1 MNENNV
7 KTILLAGVG
16 GQGTILVSRI
26 LTHALMA
33 AGYDVK
39 MSEIHGMAQR
49 GGSVS
54 TTVRYGPKVY
64 SPLIGKGGADILVAF
79 EEMEAVRWTDW
90 LKPQGVVVVNDYRIR
105 PLPVA
110 SGAAQYPDN
119 CISELEGAFRTVI
132 VRAGEEAIRLGNPR
146 VMNVILL
153 GALVQAFGMDE
164 FDWEGALKAQVP
176 PKFLDINRQ
185 AFERGRQLAQK
196 GPGSED

>member
-1 MNENNV
+1 MSKNEV

-26 LTHALMA
+26 LTQALID

-54 TTVRYGPKVY
+54 TTVRYGERVD
-64 SPLIGKGGADILVAF
+64 SPLIGKGAADVLVAF
-79 EEMEAVRWTDW
+79 EEMEAVRWSDW
-90 LKPQGVVVVNDYRIR
+90 LKPDGVIVVNDYRIP

-110 SGAAQYPDN
+110 SGVAQYPDY
-119 CISELEGAFRTVI
+119 CIRELEGAFRTTAFD
-132 VRAGEEAIRLGNPR
+132 AGDQAVKLGNAR

-153 GALVQAFGMDE
+153 GAMAEAFGMDE
-164 FDWEGALKAQVP
+164 FDWDSALERHVP
-176 PKFLDINRQ
+176 ARFLEINRH
-185 AFERGRQLAQK
+185 AFETGRKLARQT
-196 GPGSED
+196 S

>member
-1 MNENNV
+1 MSKNEV

-26 LTHALMA
+26 LTQALID

-54 TTVRYGPKVY
+54 TTVRYGEKVD
-64 SPLIGKGGADILVAF
+64 SPLIGKGAADVLVAF
-79 EEMEAVRWTDW
+79 EEMEAVRWSDW
-90 LKPQGVVVVNDYRIR
+90 LKPEGVIVVNGYRIP

-110 SGAAQYPDN
+110 SGAADYPDD
-119 CISELEGAFRTVI
+119 CIRELEGAFRTI
-132 VRAGEEAIRLGNPR
+132 AFDAGDQAVKLGNAR

-153 GALVQAFGMDE
+153 GAMAEAFGMDE
-164 FDWEGALKAQVP
+164 FDWDSALERHVP
-176 PKFLDINRQ
+176 DRFLEINRQ
-185 AFERGRQLAQK
+185 AFETGRKLARQT
-196 GPGSED
+196 S

>member
-1 MNENNV
+1 MSKNEV

-26 LTHALMA
+26 LTQALID

-54 TTVRYGPKVY
+54 TTVRYGEKVD
-64 SPLIGKGGADILVAF
+64 SPLIGKGAADVLVAF
-79 EEMEAVRWTDW
+79 EEMEAVRWSDW
-90 LKPQGVVVVNDYRIR
+90 LKPEGVIVVNDYRIP

-110 SGAAQYPDN
+110 SGAADYPDH
-119 CISELEGAFRTVI
+119 CISELESAFRTI
-132 VRAGEEAIRLGNPR
+132 AFDAGDQAVKLGNAR

-153 GALVQAFGMDE
+153 GAMAEGFGMDE
-164 FDWEGALKAQVP
+164 FDWDSALERHVP
-176 PKFLDINRQ
+176 DRFLEINRQ
-185 AFERGRQLAQK
+185 AFETGRKLARQ
-196 GPGSED
+196 SS

>member
-1 MNENNV
+1 MSKREV

-26 LTHALMA
+26 LTQALID

-54 TTVRYGPKVY
+54 TTVRYGEKVD
-64 SPLIGKGGADILVAF
+64 SPLIGKGAADVLVAF
-79 EEMEAVRWTDW
+79 EEMEAVRWSAW
-90 LKPQGVVVVNDYRIR
+90 LKPDGVIVVNDYRIP

-110 SGAAQYPDN
+110 SGSADYPED
-119 CISELEGAFRTVI
+119 CIRELRQAFRTI
-132 VRAGEEAIRLGNPR
+132 AFDAGDQAVRLGNSR

-153 GALVQAFGMDE
+153 GAMAEAFGMNE
-164 FDWEGALKAQVP
+164 FDWDSALERHVP
-176 PKFLDINRQ
+176 PRFLEINRQ
-185 AFERGRQLAQK
+185 AFETGRELARQA
-196 GPGSED
+196 S

>member
-1 MNENNV
+1 MSKREV

-26 LTHALMA
+26 LTQALID

-54 TTVRYGPKVY
+54 TTVRYGEKVD
-64 SPLIGKGGADILVAF
+64 SPLIGKGAADVLVAF
-79 EEMEAVRWTDW
+79 EEMEAVRWSAW
-90 LKPQGVVVVNDYRIR
+90 LKPDGVIVVNDYRIP

-110 SGAAQYPDN
+110 SGSADYPED
-119 CISELEGAFRTVI
+119 CIRELRQAFRTI
-132 VRAGEEAIRLGNPR
+132 AFDAGDQAVRLGNSR

-153 GALVQAFGMDE
+153 GAMAEAFGMDE
-164 FDWEGALKAQVP
+164 FDWDSALERHVP
-176 PKFLDINRQ
+176 DRFLEINRQ
-185 AFERGRQLAQK
+185 AFETGRKLARQ
-196 GPGSED
+196 SS

>member
-1 MNENNV
+1 MSKNEV

-26 LTHALMA
+26 LTQALID

-54 TTVRYGPKVY
+54 TTVRYGEKVD
-64 SPLIGKGGADILVAF
+64 SPLIGKGAADVLVAF
-79 EEMEAVRWTDW
+79 EEMEAVRWSDW
-90 LKPQGVVVVNDYRIR
+90 LKPEGVIVVNDYRIP

-110 SGAAQYPDN
+110 SGAADYPDH
-119 CISELEGAFRTVI
+119 CISELESAFRTI
-132 VRAGEEAIRLGNPR
+132 AFDAGDQAVKLGNAR

-153 GALVQAFGMDE
+153 GAMAEAFGMDE
-164 FDWEGALKAQVP
+164 FDWDSALERHVP
-176 PKFLDINRQ
+176 DRFLEINRQ
-185 AFERGRQLAQK
+185 AFETGRKLARQ
-196 GPGSED
+196 SS

>member
-1 MNENNV
+1 MSKNEV

-26 LTHALMA
+26 LTQALID

-54 TTVRYGPKVY
+54 TTVRYGEKVD
-64 SPLIGKGGADILVAF
+64 SPLIGKGAADVLVAF
-79 EEMEAVRWTDW
+79 EEMEAVRWSDW
-90 LKPQGVVVVNDYRIR
+90 LKPEGVIVVNDYRIP

-110 SGAAQYPDN
+110 SGAADYPDH
-119 CISELEGAFRTVI
+119 CISELESAFRTI
-132 VRAGEEAIRLGNPR
+132 AFDAGDQAVKLGNAR

-153 GALVQAFGMDE
+153 GAMAEAFGMDE
-164 FDWEGALKAQVP
+164 FDWDSALERHVP
-176 PKFLDINRQ
+176 DRFLEINRQ
-185 AFERGRQLAQK
+185 AFETGRKLARQA
-196 GPGSED
+196 S